1 MNSIRDNINDEFIKV
16 IAQQNQMHVL
26 PDSTKVWMESGS
38 SIKYTKAFNK
48 REVWLEGN
56 SFFEVYKHEGSF
68 FQVHINKAF
77 IEVKE
82 PVSKSSK
89 LMLKKMKSRC
99 FMVKLNSM

>member
-48 REVWLEGN
+48 
-56 SFFEVYKHEGSF
+56 
-68 FQVHINKAF
+68 
-77 IEVKE
+77 KE
-82 PVSKSSK
+82 KYG
-89 LMLKKMKSRC
+89 
-99 FMVKLNSM
+99 